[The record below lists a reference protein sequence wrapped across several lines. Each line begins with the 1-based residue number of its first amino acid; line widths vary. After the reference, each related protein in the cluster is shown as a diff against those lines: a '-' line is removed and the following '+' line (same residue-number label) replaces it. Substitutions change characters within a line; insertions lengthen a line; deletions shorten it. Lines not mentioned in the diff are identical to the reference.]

1 MVNSGEV
8 SYGDQ
13 YGRRRTMTRLHDRRI
28 LVTGAG
34 SGIGRATTLRLLSEG
49 ARVVA
54 TDVAVDG
61 LAGTAELA
69 KSESGAGLTTLP
81 MDVGDEQSVV
91 DGTAEAIAHLGGLDA
106 LVNAAGILRASHTHE
121 TSLEFW
127 NRIIAVNLTGTFLV
141 TREALPALIATGK
154 SVVVNFSSTSATFA
168 HPYMAAYSASKGGIQ
183 ALTHSLALEYAKQ
196 GVRVV
201 SVAPGSVKSGITDS
215 AATWM
220 PQDVDW
226 TLFGRLLP
234 ILPTDVTAEIG
245 APMARPEAVAGVV
258 AMLVSDDGEF
268 ITGTEIRIDGGT
280 HT

>member
-1 MVNSGEV
+1 
-8 SYGDQ
+8 
-13 YGRRRTMTRLHDRRI
+13 MTRLRDRRI

-54 TDVAVDG
+54 TDINADG

-69 KSESGAGLTTLP
+69 DAETDLTTLP

-91 DGTAEAIAHLGGLDA
+91 AGTAEAIARLGGLDV
-106 LVNAAGILRASHTHE
+106 LVNAAGILRAAHTHE

-127 NRIIAVNLTGTFLV
+127 NRILAVNLTGTFLV